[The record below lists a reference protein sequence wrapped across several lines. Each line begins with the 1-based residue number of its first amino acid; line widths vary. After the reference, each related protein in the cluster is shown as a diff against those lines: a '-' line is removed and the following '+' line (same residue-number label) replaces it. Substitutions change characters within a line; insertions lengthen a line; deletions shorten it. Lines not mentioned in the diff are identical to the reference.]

1 MLGVAA
7 SRGLEL
13 GLQSSLVRSSEFAGE
28 APESRRRRRSKRC
41 DVQVRIELRF
51 RSIVAALD
59 PAVPNQRELSD
70 FQWPSIRVGRRNQ
83 GGGGEVEREVREVK
97 AGAKEKWAKHNESAL
112 SGDTPLPLPMAYPGT
127 EPLTK
132 KEMDAQFSCDPELQ
146 VGCFNSHLIRF
157 DSITSMNLNE
167 FVCSSSSWL
176 HLLTTISSKGE
187 AHE

>member
-13 GLQSSLVRSSEFAGE
+13 GLQSSLVRSLEFAGE
-28 APESRRRRRSKRC
+28 APESRRRSKRR

-70 FQWPSIRVGRRNQ
+70 FQWPSIGVGRRNQ

-97 AGAKEKWAKHNESAL
+97 AGAKEKWPKHNESAL
-112 SGDTPLPLPMAYPGT
+112 SGDTPLPLSMAYPGT

-146 VGCFNSHLIRF
+146 VGCFNSH
-157 DSITSMNLNE
+157 
-167 FVCSSSSWL
+167 
-176 HLLTTISSKGE
+176 
-187 AHE
+187 

>member
-13 GLQSSLVRSSEFAGE
+13 GLQSSLVRSLEFAGE
-28 APESRRRRRSKRC
+28 ALEWRRGRNSKRC
-41 DVQVRIELRF
+41 DVQVRITLRF
-51 RSIVAALD
+51 RSIFAALD
-59 PAVPNQRELSD
+59 PAVPNQPELRD

-97 AGAKEKWAKHNESAL
+97 TGAKEKWPKHNESAL

-132 KEMDAQFSCDPELQ
+132 KEMDAQLSCNPELQ
-146 VGCFNSHLIRF
+146 VGCLNSH
-157 DSITSMNLNE
+157 SI
-167 FVCSSSSWL
+167 
-176 HLLTTISSKGE
+176 
-187 AHE
+187 